1 MKRRTLIKLA
11 SLVGI
16 AFAGI
21 AAQAQVINFHNAY
34 NYAYGF
40 GGGPDP
46 GAPLYGSL
54 VYSGQGVYSD
64 PGHNVWNGFGGG
76 FAPTSGG
83 YSPGDFGHTTQASR
97 QPTGTIRYSD
107 GSASSITLTVNYG
120 FDNGGLTGAATGV
133 GGTPIQGTP
142 NLVLGLE
149 AGVNG
154 GSPGIGTAGAPLG
167 QFILHNVPSGLY
179 TMYLYGQNF
188 DASRGALFSLATT
201 NGGTFAGGIN
211 GTINNGT
218 QNAFI
223 QGVNYVIVNGV
234 TPDGSGNITG
244 FFAPNPADQLTGEGS
259 FNGLQLILV
268 PEPSALAFLGLG
280 MAGLLIFRRRK

>member
-1 MKRRTLIKLA
+1 MKKSSLIRLA
-11 SLVGI
+11 SLIGI
-16 AFAGI
+16 TLTGL
-21 AAQAQVINFHNAY
+21 AAHAQVINYHNAY

-40 GGGPDP
+40 NGGPDP

-54 VYSGQGVYSD
+54 VYVGQGAYSD

-76 FAPTSGG
+76 FNPTSNG
-83 YSPGDFGHTTQASR
+83 YSPGDAGHTT
-97 QPTGTIRYSD
+97 GTYPQYYSD
-107 GSASSITLTVNYG
+107 GSAAPITLTVNYG
-120 FDNGGLTGAATGV
+120 FDNGGLNGAATGA

-142 NLVLGLE
+142 NLILGQE

-154 GSPGIGTAGAPLG
+154 SSPGIGTSGAPLG
-167 QFILHNVPSGLY
+167 EFILHNVPTGIY

-188 DASRGALFSLATT
+188 DANRGALFSLAGA
-201 NGGTFAGGIN
+201 NGGTFAGGID
-211 GTINNGT
+211 GTINDGT
-218 QNAFI
+218 KNAFTL
-223 QGVNYVIVNGV
+223 GVNYVIVNGV

-244 FFAPNPADQLTGEGS
+244 FFAPNPADTLTGEGS
-259 FNGLQLILV
+259 FNGLQLIPV